1 MQVGMK
7 SNANQV
13 MRRMQRLTGQMPF
26 AASKALNA
34 TGNVLLAVNKRE
46 MRKQFDKPVP
56 YTMNAF
62 YMKRSTKA
70 DLNVRIGRKSK
81 PSGKHYLEVQHSGG
95 TRPRKGIESLLNY
108 SIAYRNDLRAV
119 LPTKRTTT
127 GAGGISTAQV
137 LQAIAGL
144 GGKMPNE
151 PYTKSRVEKAEAR
164 RAAQKNPSQYF
175 IGYKEDGKNTTDG
188 IYRRRGKRVEKM
200 FHLLEYRP
208 KYRENFPFHP
218 PLYRNARSYF
228 PQTFKRELFRAM
240 RTAR

>member
-1 MQVGMK
+1 MQVSMK
-7 SNANQV
+7 SNANQLR
-13 MRRMQRLTGQMPF
+13 RRMQRLVGQVPF

-56 YTMNAF
+56 YTINAF
-62 YMKRSTKA
+62 YMKRSTKI

-81 PSGKHYLEVQHSGG
+81 PSGKHYLEIQHSGG
-95 TRPRKGIESLLNY
+95 LRPRKGIEALLNS

-127 GAGGISTAQV
+127 GSGAISTAQV

-144 GGKMPNE
+144 GGKMPNS
-151 PYTKSRVEKAEAR
+151 PYTKSRVEKNEAK
-164 RAAQKNPSQYF
+164 RAKQKNPSQYF
-175 IGYKEDGKNTTDG
+175 IGYKEEGKNKTDG

-208 KYRENFPFHP
+208 KYQPNYPFHP
-218 PLYRNARSYF
+218 PLYSKAKIHF
-228 PQTFKRELFRAM
+228 PYQLKKQLFMAM